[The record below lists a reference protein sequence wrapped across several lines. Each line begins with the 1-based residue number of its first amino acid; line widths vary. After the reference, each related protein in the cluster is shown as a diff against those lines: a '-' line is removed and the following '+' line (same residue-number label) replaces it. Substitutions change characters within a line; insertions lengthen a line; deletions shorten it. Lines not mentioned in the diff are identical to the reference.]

1 MYSLRSQK
9 VQKFTFGDDLL
20 SGRKVRFEFT
30 ISTLRFELLFMDRM
44 GNMITA
50 YLTLLWMKLEFNYD
64 VYLEKQ
70 SYLVSIF
77 RDMFIEGKKSG
88 KRNV

>member
-1 MYSLRSQK
+1 
-9 VQKFTFGDDLL
+9 
-20 SGRKVRFEFT
+20 
-30 ISTLRFELLFMDRM
+30 MDRM

-77 RDMFIEGKKSG
+77 REAKNRENATCK
-88 KRNV
+88 N

>member
-1 MYSLRSQK
+1 
-9 VQKFTFGDDLL
+9 
-20 SGRKVRFEFT
+20 
-30 ISTLRFELLFMDRM
+30 MDRM